1 MIEPALG
8 GVEVPLIRSRGDG
21 VSRCCASSRPGPIRS
36 ARLSNRLTETAET
49 RPHRY
54 FIGKTRTGKSTLI
67 ASLSHQDLIHGE
79 GFALLDPHGDLVGQV
94 LRSVPEGRQGVLI
107 YFYFSDT
114 THPLTFNPLE
124 TAGAAFRPLVA
135 S

>member
-1 MIEPALG
+1 M
-8 GVEVPLIRSRGDG
+8 
-21 VSRCCASSRPGPIRS
+21 
-36 ARLSNRLTETAET
+36 
-49 RPHRY
+49 Y

-135 S
+135 SGLISVFKKMWAVSWGLRMEYILRNGRGSP